1 MHVLA
6 IEWRCFIRPW
16 IAFTGHHETQK
27 WQPVQ
32 VSVILNKSPHPAVQI
47 TRKIILYNN
56 PHERINLDLTRL
68 SSQNTPIEPNFWVR
82 DIPIYGD
89 LILSPMDGLSDLPF
103 RSIARQLGSAMSY
116 TEFIN
121 AIDVLSK
128 HPDLARRLSF
138 YESERPL
145 VYQIFDD
152 DPDRLVKAAQK
163 LTQKNPD
170 IIDVNLGCSARTV
183 TGRGAGAALLR
194 EPEKIARI
202 ISCLT
207 RSISIPVTA
216 KIRLGWDEQSMNY
229 LDIAR
234 IIEDNG
240 AQLIAVHGRT
250 KKQGYTGQASWLPI
264 AEIKQAVKIPVIANG
279 DVRTV
284 DDIDRIKEIT
294 GCDGVMIGRAAID
307 NPWIFSRRERNQVS
321 IIELE
326 NLMIEHLNKSIA
338 FYGPA
343 RGLVLFRKYA
353 KRLMS
358 PLNLDRDRQVELL
371 TIENPVQFLEQ
382 LHITLFGE
390 NIRV

>member
-1 MHVLA
+1 MT
-6 IEWRCFIRPW
+6 RP
-16 IAFTGHHETQK
+16 AT
-27 WQPVQ
+27 
-32 VSVILNKSPHPAVQI
+32 N
-47 TRKIILYNN
+47 NN
-56 PHERINLDLTRL
+56 PT
-68 SSQNTPIEPNFWVR
+68 EPNFWVR
-82 DIPIYGD
+82 DIPIFGD

-103 RSIARQLGSAMSY
+103 RSIARRLGSAMSY

-163 LTQKNPD
+163 LTQNNPD
-170 IIDVNLGCSARTV
+170 IIDVNFGCSARTV

-194 EPEKIARI
+194 EPEKIARL
-202 ISCLT
+202 ISSLT
-207 RSISIPVTA
+207 RSISIPITA
-216 KIRLGWDEQSMNY
+216 KIRLGWDDQSQNY
-229 LDIAR
+229 LEVAH

-250 KKQGYTGQASWLPI
+250 KKQGYTGQANWLPI
-264 AEIKQAVKIPVIANG
+264 AEIKQALKIPVIANG

-294 GCDGVMIGRAAID
+294 GCEGVMIGRAAID

-326 NLMIEHLNKSIA
+326 NLMIEHLNESIT
-338 FYGPA
+338 FYGPD
-343 RGLVLFRKYA
+343 RGLILFRKYA

-358 PLNLDRDRQVELL
+358 PLNLNRDRQVELL
-371 TIENPVQFLEQ
+371 TIENPEQFLEE
-382 LHITLFGE
+382 LHITLFSQ
-390 NIRV
+390 NILV